1 MTNRNTTVCGL
12 AAIAIAAGAAASA
25 MFDGDPL
32 TVPNWAAVVSAV
44 MAGVGLIFAKDAGK
58 ANA

>member
-12 AAIAIAAGAAASA
+12 SAIVIAAAAAVSA

-44 MAGVGLIFAKDAGK
+44 MAGIGLIFAKDAGK